1 MQLIIIIHI
10 NKYPSETTKLYQIKQ
25 AQESMLSC
33 LLWFSTTKS
42 TMGSLSGVSVT
53 KMHNGRILFAPKF
66 GNFLLGKFCLD
77 ISCQASF
84 VLAQCIN
91 INPEYC
97 KNHLSIN
104 IQLSSLRHPLS
115 RDFLSLVELATCREA
130 ASLRSP
136 AKGLP

>member
-1 MQLIIIIHI
+1 M
-10 NKYPSETTKLYQIKQ
+10 
-25 AQESMLSC
+25 
-33 LLWFSTTKS
+33 
-42 TMGSLSGVSVT
+42 
-53 KMHNGRILFAPKF
+53 
-66 GNFLLGKFCLD
+66 
-77 ISCQASF
+77 
-84 VLAQCIN
+84 LAQCIN

-136 AKGLP
+136 AKGLPYVSPALAIVSAMLMSFKAGLLQSHGLLQFG